1 MLKKQNCKME
11 TSNFTFNQQQIDLL
25 IQILEPMAKNEGTTY
40 SKSTHLIANQI
51 LTKLIY
57 TD

>member
-1 MLKKQNCKME
+1 ME